1 MAISL
6 SGTDLVLISATSNT
20 TTTNTTF
27 NANAPNDSNYFLPN
41 SILAG
46 VSTGVTIDG
55 FGLFLWSTLADKNLD
70 MINDGTIAVTQAAV
84 ALTLVATGGAVSY
97 LGAGTVTSANGPGLA
112 MGNRDAGTVVA
123 TISNTVSSSSAE
135 AITMV
140 AEEGAVSLTQQ
151 ASGSLAAAPL
161 FNAVLIQTT
170 TGNIHATLNGTVS
183 GGQGMLAD
191 SGGNVTVDVGGI
203 VTAGV
208 AAGVRAETQGA
219 ITLNSSG
226 SITAATA
233 GLQLTGHGAGQLTV
247 NMTAGKIVADVGIDA
262 RSLGSGDILVDMT
275 GGQLGDSASRVNVG
289 IRTGSAGAGDT
300 DITATTIFATGN
312 AIETMASSTGT
323 IRVTVDGVVDS
334 LNLQGVLISGNRPEA
349 ATVINNGTI
358 RAVVGITSFRPTE
371 IINAGTIIGTLGAI
385 SLNGPGTDDTLTL
398 TPTSV
403 IVGRVFAG
411 AAGNDRLQLGGTG
424 IGHFDV
430 GTIGTGQQYLGFETF
445 NVIGGSWIL
454 SGTGADAWN
463 VLGGS
468 LGGSAVVGAVNV
480 ASGATLS
487 PGTSTGIL
495 VTGNLSLAAGAT
507 HLADIVG
514 TTAGA
519 GHDQV
524 QVSGTVN
531 LAGATLSL
539 SVGAVAPGTAFII
552 IANDGSDAVTGSFA
566 GLAEGAIVDAG
577 TARFSISYQGGSG
590 NDVVL
595 SALPRGTAGDDNFT
609 ASAGAERIDA
619 LEGIDTVTFGF
630 RLVDAAVSH
639 VGNTVVID
647 GPSSHTVL
655 TGIERFVFTDGTVE
669 NNDGNVLVDDLFYYS
684 RNHDVWNAQI
694 DADAHFRTDGWRE
707 GRDPNAFFDTSFY
720 LATNPDVKAAGLD
733 PLAHFDQGGWRE
745 GRMPSLDVR
754 PATYLTANPDVAAA
768 GVDPLCALPAVRL
781 PGRARAVPPT
791 G

>member
-55 FGLFLWSTLADKNLD
+55 FGLFLWATLPDKNLD
-70 MINDGTIAVTQAAV
+70 MVNDGTISVTEQAA
-84 ALTLVATGGAVSY
+84 ALTLIATGGTVSY
-97 LGAGTVTSANGPGLA
+97 LGAGTVSSANGPGLA

-151 ASGSLAAAPL
+151 ASGTLAAAPL

-170 TGNIHATLNGTVS
+170 TGTIHAILNGTVS

-191 SGGNVTVDVGGI
+191 SGGDVTVDVGGM

-275 GGQLGDSASRVNVG
+275 GGQLGDSANRVNVG

-334 LNLQGVLISGNRPEA
+334 LNLQGVLINGNRPEA

-358 RAVVGITSFRPTE
+358 RAVVGVTAFRPTE

-385 SLNGPGTDDTLTL
+385 SLNGPGTDDTLTM

-403 IVGRVFAG
+403 IVGPRV
-411 AAGNDRLQLGGTG
+411 R
-424 IGHFDV
+424 
-430 GTIGTGQQYLGFETF
+430 
-445 NVIGGSWIL
+445 
-454 SGTGADAWN
+454 
-463 VLGGS
+463 
-468 LGGSAVVGAVNV
+468 
-480 ASGATLS
+480 
-487 PGTSTGIL
+487 
-495 VTGNLSLAAGAT
+495 
-507 HLADIVG
+507 
-514 TTAGA
+514 
-519 GHDQV
+519 
-524 QVSGTVN
+524 
-531 LAGATLSL
+531 
-539 SVGAVAPGTAFII
+539 
-552 IANDGSDAVTGSFA
+552 
-566 GLAEGAIVDAG
+566 
-577 TARFSISYQGGSG
+577 R
-590 NDVVL
+590 
-595 SALPRGTAGDDNFT
+595 R
-609 ASAGAERIDA
+609 
-619 LEGIDTVTFGF
+619 
-630 RLVDAAVSH
+630 
-639 VGNTVVID
+639 
-647 GPSSHTVL
+647 
-655 TGIERFVFTDGTVE
+655 
-669 NNDGNVLVDDLFYYS
+669 
-684 RNHDVWNAQI
+684 
-694 DADAHFRTDGWRE
+694 WR
-707 GRDPNAFFDTSFY
+707 
-720 LATNPDVKAAGLD
+720 
-733 PLAHFDQGGWRE
+733 Q
-745 GRMPSLDVR
+745 
-754 PATYLTANPDVAAA
+754 
-768 GVDPLCALPAVRL
+768 
-781 PGRARAVPPT
+781 
-791 G
+791 

>member
-55 FGLFLWSTLADKNLD
+55 FGLFLWATLADKNLD
-70 MINDGTIAVTQAAV
+70 MINDGTIAVTEHSGG
-84 ALTLVATGGAVSY
+84 LTLIATGGAVSY
-97 LGAGTVTSANGPGLA
+97 LGAGTVSSANGPGLA

-123 TISNTVSSSSAE
+123 TISNAISSGSAE
-135 AITMV
+135 AMTMV

-151 ASGSLAAAPL
+151 AAGTFAAAPL

-170 TGNIHATLNGTVS
+170 TGTIHATLNGTVN

-191 SGGNVTVDVGGI
+191 SGGDVTVDVGGI

-233 GLQLTGHGAGQLTV
+233 GLQLTGHGAGPLTV
-247 NMTAGKIVADVGIDA
+247 NMTAGKIAADIGIDA

-275 GGQLGDSASRVNVG
+275 GGQIGDSANRVNVG

-334 LNLQGVLISGNRPEA
+334 LNLQGVLINGNRPEA

-385 SLNGPGTDDTLTL
+385 SLNGPGTDDTLTI

-411 AAGNDRLQLGGTG
+411 ACAAMTG
-424 IGHFDV
+424 SSSAARAPAIS
-430 GTIGTGQQYLGFETF
+430 T
-445 NVIGGSWIL
+445 
-454 SGTGADAWN
+454 SGR
-463 VLGGS
+463 
-468 LGGSAVVGAVNV
+468 
-480 ASGATLS
+480 SG
-487 PGTSTGIL
+487 PGTNIWGSRPSTW
-495 VTGNLSLAAGAT
+495 S
-507 HLADIVG
+507 
-514 TTAGA
+514 AGA
-519 GHDQV
+519 G
-524 QVSGTVN
+524 SS
-531 LAGATLSL
+531 AGPAPM
-539 SVGAVAPGTAFII
+539 PGTCSA
-552 IANDGSDAVTGSFA
+552 
-566 GLAEGAIVDAG
+566 
-577 TARFSISYQGGSG
+577 ARS
-590 NDVVL
+590 
-595 SALPRGTAGDDNFT
+595 
-609 ASAGAERIDA
+609 
-619 LEGIDTVTFGF
+619 
-630 RLVDAAVSH
+630 
-639 VGNTVVID
+639 
-647 GPSSHTVL
+647 
-655 TGIERFVFTDGTVE
+655 
-669 NNDGNVLVDDLFYYS
+669 
-684 RNHDVWNAQI
+684 
-694 DADAHFRTDGWRE
+694 
-707 GRDPNAFFDTSFY
+707 
-720 LATNPDVKAAGLD
+720 
-733 PLAHFDQGGWRE
+733 
-745 GRMPSLDVR
+745 
-754 PATYLTANPDVAAA
+754 AAA
-768 GVDPLCALPAVRL
+768 RSS
-781 PGRARAVPPT
+781 AR
-791 G
+791 